1 MEFSPVHAACNANLI
16 EKTWHSKKSSSRT
29 EQFFQPCIDVEVTKG
44 IPEIMNMFQS
54 DQDPSEKGTSP
65 TVPDSGR
72 AVISR
77 KLRELYDAVQDEGI
91 PDKFLDLLEK
101 LDEAE
106 NNAKASRR

>member
-1 MEFSPVHAACNANLI
+1 MS
-16 EKTWHSKKSSSRT
+16 
-29 EQFFQPCIDVEVTKG
+29 
-44 IPEIMNMFQS
+44 MFQS
-54 DQDPSEKGTSP
+54 DQDPSDKGASSP

-106 NNAKASRR
+106 ANAKASRG

>member
-1 MEFSPVHAACNANLI
+1 MSI
-16 EKTWHSKKSSSRT
+16 
-29 EQFFQPCIDVEVTKG
+29 
-44 IPEIMNMFQS
+44 FQS
-54 DQDPSEKGTSP
+54 DQDPSDNGKSP

-106 NNAKASRR
+106 SKSKASGG

>member
-1 MEFSPVHAACNANLI
+1 MS
-16 EKTWHSKKSSSRT
+16 
-29 EQFFQPCIDVEVTKG
+29 
-44 IPEIMNMFQS
+44 MFQS
-54 DQDPSEKGTSP
+54 DQDQPDNSAP
-65 TVPDSGR
+65 PQVPHSGR

-106 NNAKASRR
+106 SKAKLKASGE

>member
-1 MEFSPVHAACNANLI
+1 MLEL
-16 EKTWHSKKSSSRT
+16 
-29 EQFFQPCIDVEVTKG
+29 FFRLRIISDVTKG
-44 IPEIMNMFQS
+44 IPEIMSMFQS
-54 DQDPSEKGTSP
+54 DQDPSDKGASP

-106 NNAKASRR
+106 NKAKASRG

>member
-1 MEFSPVHAACNANLI
+1 MSI
-16 EKTWHSKKSSSRT
+16 
-29 EQFFQPCIDVEVTKG
+29 
-44 IPEIMNMFQS
+44 FQS
-54 DQDPSEKGTSP
+54 DQDQPDNP
-65 TVPDSGR
+65 AAPQVPYSGR

-106 NNAKASRR
+106 SRAKIKALEE

>member
-1 MEFSPVHAACNANLI
+1 MS
-16 EKTWHSKKSSSRT
+16 
-29 EQFFQPCIDVEVTKG
+29 
-44 IPEIMNMFQS
+44 MFQS
-54 DQDPSEKGTSP
+54 DQDQPDNSAP
-65 TVPDSGR
+65 PQVPHSGR

-106 NNAKASRR
+106 SKAKMKASEE

>member
-1 MEFSPVHAACNANLI
+1 MRI
-16 EKTWHSKKSSSRT
+16 
-29 EQFFQPCIDVEVTKG
+29 
-44 IPEIMNMFQS
+44 FQS
-54 DQDPSEKGTSP
+54 DQDQPDNP
-65 TVPDSGR
+65 AAPQVPHSGR

-106 NNAKASRR
+106 SRAKMKASEE

>member
-1 MEFSPVHAACNANLI
+1 MAKIYNSDESNL
-16 EKTWHSKKSSSRT
+16 R
-29 EQFFQPCIDVEVTKG
+29 D
-44 IPEIMNMFQS
+44 
-54 DQDPSEKGTSP
+54 TSP
-65 TVPDSGR
+65 SVSATSR

-106 NNAKASRR
+106 SKAKASGD

>member
-1 MEFSPVHAACNANLI
+1 MSI
-16 EKTWHSKKSSSRT
+16 
-29 EQFFQPCIDVEVTKG
+29 
-44 IPEIMNMFQS
+44 FQS
-54 DQDPSEKGTSP
+54 DQDQPDNP
-65 TVPDSGR
+65 VAPQVPHSGR

-106 NNAKASRR
+106 SRAKMKASEE

>member
-1 MEFSPVHAACNANLI
+1 MEL
-16 EKTWHSKKSSSRT
+16 
-29 EQFFQPCIDVEVTKG
+29 FFYLCILSCVTKG

-54 DQDPSEKGTSP
+54 DQDPSDRGTSP
-65 TVPDSGR
+65 SVPDSGR
-72 AVISR
+72 AVISK

>member
-1 MEFSPVHAACNANLI
+1 MRI
-16 EKTWHSKKSSSRT
+16 
-29 EQFFQPCIDVEVTKG
+29 
-44 IPEIMNMFQS
+44 FQS
-54 DQDPSEKGTSP
+54 YQDQPDNPAAP
-65 TVPDSGR
+65 QVPHSGR

-106 NNAKASRR
+106 SRAKTKASEE